1 MRVAWQRKKS
11 GIDESVSQSSANR
24 LVYIAYNVIWWAP
37 IILPFIG
44 VIDYRTGFIVLFVV
58 TLVRAISNL
67 YRNNFLTPEQAA
79 YFPLRS
85 P

>member
-11 GIDESVSQSSANR
+11 GIDDSVSESSTNR

-58 TLVRAISNL
+58 TLILNIIALTVVRK
-67 YRNNFLTPEQAA
+67 YRDKYE
-79 YFPLRS
+79 
-85 P
+85 